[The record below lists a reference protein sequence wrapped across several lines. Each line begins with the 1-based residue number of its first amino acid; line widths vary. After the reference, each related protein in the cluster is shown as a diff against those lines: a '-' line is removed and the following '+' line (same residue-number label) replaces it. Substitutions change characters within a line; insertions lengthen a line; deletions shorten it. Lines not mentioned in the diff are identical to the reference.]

1 MKILQLLN
9 KKEYLIDE
17 NTAVEIEKSLVNEAK
32 FIKIQGDLIVTHQI
46 ALIYTPEKKPY
57 FMGNE
62 MTKDLNYVWKEGQK
76 IPFNNMYKDRI
87 EWKEQLPESINNK
100 LLN

>member
-17 NTAVEIEKSLVNEAK
+17 NTAIEIEKSLINEAK

-46 ALIYTPEKKPY
+46 ALIYTPEKKAY

-62 MTKDLNYVWKEGQK
+62 MTKDLKYVWKDGMK
-76 IPFNNMYKDRI
+76 VPFDRQYKDKI
-87 EWKEQLPESINNK
+87 EWREDIPEENTNN